1 MLVLSFAFCYLAM
14 TGLALAMSRQH
25 KLVLTGAPSES
36 RSRLLR
42 IGAVLAMILALA
54 LTITELGGE
63 IGGVIWLQQL
73 MLAGLLLVVLLG
85 WKARWVV
92 PLVALLPVG
101 GGLLAL
107 VG

>member
-25 KLVLTGAPSES
+25 KLVLNGAPSES

-42 IGAVLAMILALA
+42 GGAGLAMVLALVLIIA
-54 LTITELGGE
+54 ELGGE
-63 IGGVIWLQQL
+63 IGGVIWLLQL
-73 MLAGLLLVVLLG
+73 MLAGLLLVVLLA
-85 WKARWVV
+85 WKTRWVV
-92 PLVALLPVG
+92 PLVTLLPMS